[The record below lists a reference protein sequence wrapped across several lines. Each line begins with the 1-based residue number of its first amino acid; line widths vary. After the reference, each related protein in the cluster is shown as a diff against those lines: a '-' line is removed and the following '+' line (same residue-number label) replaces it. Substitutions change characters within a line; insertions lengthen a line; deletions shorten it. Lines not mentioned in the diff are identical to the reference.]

1 MLCICIIQGEKTAE
15 IICKYLT
22 IDIEP
27 GDMKQVKKI
36 NNNNNNTSYNDI
48 VPIVVKSIHWRI
60 GHFWLAGTF

>member
-27 GDMKQVKKI
+27 GDMKQVKKYLI
-36 NNNNNNTSYNDI
+36 I
-48 VPIVVKSIHWRI
+48 IIIIRI
-60 GHFWLAGTF
+60 QVIML